1 MANLYSRAGCSWF
14 EVHPLPA
21 SWLGCTCLWWVF
33 STKRCQRMT
42 SVRRL
47 RVAQVHL
54 CSDTL
59 GALRGFCG
67 CLLLGEPWVPEHVRC
82 LRWNH
87 AKDSQD
93 VPCSIYWEVSWEV
106 SDMLLSLKI
115 QYQYKCSFC
124 WRVSYENDLG
134 KRFASTASFPEG
146 ASEIFGGLLPF
157 VVTEHLSWTNIDDF
171 FLATSQ
177 VASNDG

>member
-1 MANLYSRAGCSWF
+1 MQWLICTSGQVVPGLKSILFQLPDLA
-14 EVHPLPA
+14 VHVC
-21 SWLGCTCLWWVF
+21 GGF
-33 STKRCQRMT
+33 SPRKRCQRMT

-82 LRWNH
+82 LCWNH
-87 AKDSQD
+87 PKDSQD
-93 VPCSIYWEVSWEV
+93 VPWEVSWEV

-124 WRVSYENDLG
+124 WRLSYENDLG
-134 KRFASTASFPEG
+134 KRFAITASFPEG
-146 ASEIFGGLLPF
+146 ASEIFWRNIAFRCYRAFELNQYWWF
-157 VVTEHLSWTNIDDF
+157 LSCYI
-171 FLATSQ
+171 
-177 VASNDG
+177 SNS